1 MPTTTRRA
9 DVVVVGAGLAGLSAA
24 LRVAAAGRSVIVL
37 EADDGPGGRVRTD
50 LVDGFRIDRGFQVLN
65 TAYPE
70 LRRLNAVRRLDLR
83 RFTRGAI
90 LAGSDHRYRLVD
102 PRQQPARLLGDLRVP
117 LGGWGERARLLA
129 LLAGCAYLPARRVK
143 RRSGSFRE
151 QLQRWRVDGTPA
163 ENFLRPFL
171 SGVLLE
177 SDLHSSAGY
186 VDLLLR
192 TFVRGQVVVP
202 ATGVQALPDLLAADL
217 PAASVR
223 YGVQVSAV
231 RADEVETAAG
241 PIGAGAVI
249 LATDPGTAA
258 HWLGFPPP
266 AMHAV
271 TTVWQAAPQAPTR
284 DRLIA
289 LDIDNGPLVNSVVMT
304 NVAPDYSPDARAL
317 IATSYLGTQALP
329 EQVLHAALA
338 RLWGVEPTG
347 WTLIATSVIARA
359 TPDLPAGSKLRRPV
373 STPPGMFV
381 AGDWRDTPSTQGAL
395 VSGRR
400 AADAALAALG

>member
-1 MPTTTRRA
+1 M
-9 DVVVVGAGLAGLSAA
+9 VGAGLAGLSAA
-24 LRVAAAGRSVIVL
+24 LRVAAAGRSVLVL

-70 LRRLNAVRRLDLR
+70 LRRLDAVRRLDLR

-90 LAGSDHRYRLVD
+90 LAGSDHRHRLVD
-102 PRQQPARLLGDLRVP
+102 PRQQPLRLLDDLRVP
-117 LGGWGERARLLA
+117 LGSWGERVRLLA
-129 LLAGCAYLPARRVK
+129 LIADCAYLPATRVK

-151 QLQRWRVDGTPA
+151 QLQRWRLDGAPA

-202 ATGVQALPDLLAADL
+202 STGVQALPDLLAGDL
-217 PAASVR
+217 PDESLRFGVR
-223 YGVQVSAV
+223 VSAV
-231 RADEVETAAG
+231 RADGVETSEGSIA
-241 PIGAGAVI
+241 AGAVI
-249 LATDPGTAA
+249 LAVDPDTAA
-258 HWLGFPPP
+258 RWLGFPRP

-271 TTVWQAAPQAPTR
+271 TTVWHAAVRPPTR

-289 LDIDNGPLVNSVVMT
+289 LDIEHGPLVNSVVMT
-304 NVAPDYSPDARAL
+304 NVAPEYSPDARAL

-329 EQVLHAALA
+329 EPVLHAALA
-338 RLWGVEPTG
+338 RVWGVEPTG

-359 TPDLPAGSKLRRPV
+359 TPDLPAGSTLRRSV
-373 STPPGMFV
+373 STPDGMFV

-400 AADAALAALG
+400 AADAALASLG

>member
-1 MPTTTRRA
+1 M
-9 DVVVVGAGLAGLSAA
+9 VGAGLAGLSAA
-24 LRVAAAGRSVIVL
+24 LRVAAAGRTVLVL

-50 LVDGFRIDRGFQVLN
+50 TVDGFRIDRGFQVLN

-70 LRRLNAVRRLDLR
+70 LRRLDAVRRLDLR

-90 LAGSDHRYRLVD
+90 LAGGDQRHRLVD
-102 PRQQPARLLGDLRVP
+102 PRQQPGRLLGDLRVP
-117 LGGWGERARLLA
+117 IGSWGERVRLLA
-129 LLAGCAYLPARRVK
+129 LLAGCAYLPAARVK
-143 RRSGSFRE
+143 RRSGSFRD
-151 QLQRWRVDGTPA
+151 QLQRWRVGGAPT

-202 ATGVQALPDLLAADL
+202 STGVQALPDLLAADL
-217 PAASVR
+217 PAGSVR
-223 YGVQVSAV
+223 YGVRVSAV
-231 RADEVETAAG
+231 RADAVDTSEGSVS
-241 PIGAGAVI
+241 AGAVI
-249 LATDPGTAA
+249 LAVDPDTAA
-258 HWLGFPPP
+258 RWLGFPRP

-271 TTVWQAAPQAPTR
+271 TTVWHAAARPPTR

-289 LDIDNGPLVNSVVMT
+289 LDLDHGPLVNSVVLT
-304 NVAPDYSPDARAL
+304 NVAPEYSPDGRAL
-317 IATSYLGTQALP
+317 ISTSYLGTRALP
-329 EQVLHAALA
+329 DPVLHASLE
-338 RLWGVEPTG
+338 RLWGVDPSG
-347 WTLIATSVIARA
+347 WTPISTSVIARA
-359 TPDLPAGSKLRRPV
+359 TPDHPAGTPLRRSV
-373 STPPGMFV
+373 STPDGMFV

-400 AADAALAALG
+400 AADAALATLT